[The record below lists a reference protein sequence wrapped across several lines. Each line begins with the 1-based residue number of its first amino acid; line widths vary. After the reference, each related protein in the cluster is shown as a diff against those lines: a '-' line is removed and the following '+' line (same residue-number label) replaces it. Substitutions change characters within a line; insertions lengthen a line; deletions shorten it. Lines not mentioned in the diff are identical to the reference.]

1 MGKNED
7 ESSSE
12 EIDAKKQS
20 DDEVSD
26 ERRNYKRI
34 LHNDDDES
42 NNDDNNDNEINDDD
56 ESNNDDNNDNEI
68 NDDEGNDDDESNND
82 DNNDNEI
89 NDDENNESNDDEEEI
104 HEDEP
109 VNAGDDNEE
118 GNEDSDPEQNNEDEG
133 AEVAEDNDNNSEDD
147 DDINID
153 EAIENESDG
162 EQRKMILEDE
172 DIKPIINDC
181 DAIKTFLG
189 AEKESSIN
197 ECVFNDKGQI
207 ISLYFND
214 IDLTDEDIEK
224 IYSYNTITTLSIFNS
239 LGGALNLSALN
250 SFEKINTL
258 EIGAPSTKHVYVK
271 SGSFKEFQTL
281 LLMKLVLGKYEEI
294 KCESCGFSTGLNYE
308 AFKNLSKLRT
318 LHFTSYNKF
327 GSPLKEIP
335 ISFTEI
341 LSLKTLILTRQKIT
355 EIPEQLSHLVNLE
368 VFYFSGNIE
377 GRILTN
383 DSLIKCSYDNT
394 GSLCKTKEMDCLGDE
409 KLMINFCD
417 SE

>member
-1 MGKNED
+1 MNT
-7 ESSSE
+7 
-12 EIDAKKQS
+12 KQLI
-20 DDEVSD
+20 
-26 ERRNYKRI
+26 RI
-34 LHNDDDES
+34 LFFMVLITLALTKGYNKGHNNLKHS
-42 NNDDNNDNEINDDD
+42 NNRKDIKKH
-56 ESNNDDNNDNEI
+56 
-68 NDDEGNDDDESNND
+68 
-82 DNNDNEI
+82 
-89 NDDENNESNDDEEEI
+89 EEI

-224 IYSYNTITTLSIFNS
+224 IYSYNTITTLKIHWTGKQYTINQAASLPYIDYLSIFNS

-271 SGSFKEFQTL
+271 SGSFKEFQTVKTL
-281 LLMKLVLGKYEEI
+281 ILKQFHFSQVIIDEVGTLENIEEI